1 LLAAQSFALE
11 NTRPGAYNNMR
22 LHDKKKPPAR
32 PRGAPLATRHLL
44 FAGLMVPAAVA
55 AQSMT
60 GDIGNSDAESR
71 QLETVNVNARRSIEQ
86 RFFATGS
93 MVVVDRRDIEQLGAF
108 SVADVLKQLPG
119 VQVTT
124 NANGG
129 IEIRMRG
136 MERNATQLLVDGQ
149 RVASGSSQLALDQQ
163 PSEML
168 ERIEVVRAPSAEFA
182 GATGGTINIVL
193 RQATTQRETNIR
205 LTDNRVWGRDAGQL
219 FFSRTGPLGGAP
231 AKAASP
237 VKPATPVPAATP
249 PGSASDSVPGFASA
263 AEPPAADATG
273 NTQALPTLPEAE
285 RPWSYF
291 VAVSDIGMLLGSDV
305 HRRTVTGDS
314 VVAESDATGRFRRSD
329 LSLVPRLNGRLGA
342 SDQLALRATLSR
354 SRFAGRYES
363 QGTGADASGPYVAGV
378 SEAHHYKRHYY
389 QGGADWTHRFANSKL
404 ETTLSASHAGDNV
417 DRTGES
423 AQDYAA
429 GPDITTPYAF
439 VESRTDSFQTFSSKL
454 TGTSSALLWSTGV
467 LVEHRSLDVDNT
479 SSSGNAAPARLNIG
493 VTTQRNALWGQN
505 EWELPAST
513 TLTAGLR
520 YESLTIRSSDAGLL
534 ERRSTHYLQPSL
546 HARTPI
552 DENLQFRVNV
562 ARVTRNPG
570 IWDLVDRSVPS
581 QGSNSINN
589 PDTVGN
595 PNLRPEVAW
604 TLDAGFERRLA
615 PQGQVGFNLFVRQL
629 RDTIASTVTFNGARW
644 VEQRSNVGDA
654 TVWGLEA
661 DAKTGLTW
669 AGLGRDWTLS
679 ANASLLQ
686 SRMTSGINEGNRIPG
701 QARYLASVT
710 IAKPLRRTGG
720 FFGGGTLSMTGPS
733 QQNSSPGITG
743 HADSRTALDLYIG
756 SVFPKLGYWRVGV
769 FNIGNARFWRERNY
783 VDASGSVVRNES
795 GMTLTPRV
803 YLTVGTQF

>member
-1 LLAAQSFALE
+1 
-11 NTRPGAYNNMR
+11 MR
-22 LHDKKKPPAR
+22 LHDKKNSPAR
-32 PRGAPLATRHLL
+32 PRGTPLAAHQLL
-44 FAGLMVPAAVA
+44 LAGLMVPAAVA
-55 AQSMT
+55 AQSMA
-60 GDIGNSDAESR
+60 GDNGNSDTESR

-108 SVADVLKQLPG
+108 SVADVLRQLPG

-124 NANGG
+124 TANGG

-219 FFSRTGPLGGAP
+219 FFSRTGPLGGGP
-231 AKAASP
+231 AKAASAA
-237 VKPATPVPAATP
+237 KPATTMTGAPAAVAP
-249 PGSASDSVPGFASA
+249 GPASGSAPVSALVSTTPGPDAQA
-263 AEPPAADATG
+263 AEATA
-273 NTQALPTLPEAE
+273 NAQALPTLPEVE

-291 VAVSDIGMLLGSDV
+291 VAVSDIGLLLGSDV
-305 HRRTVTGDS
+305 HRRTVAGDS
-314 VVAESDATGRFRRSD
+314 VVAESDATGRYRRSD

-354 SRFAGRYES
+354 SRFSGRYES
-363 QGTGADASGPYVAGV
+363 LGTGTGTDSSGPYVADV

-404 ETTLSASHAGDNV
+404 ETTLSASHASDAV

-423 AQDYAA
+423 TQDYAA
-429 GPDITTPYAF
+429 GPDFTTPYAF

-467 LVEHRSLDVDNT
+467 LVEHRNLDVDNN
-479 SSSGNAAPARLNIG
+479 SSSGTATPARLNIG
-493 VTTQRNALWGQN
+493 VTTQRRALWGQN

-552 DENLQFRVNV
+552 DENLQFRANV

-589 PDTVGN
+589 PDNVGN

-629 RDTIASTVTFNGARW
+629 RDTIASTVTFNGSRW

-661 DAKTGLTW
+661 DARTGLTW

-756 SVFPKLGYWRVGV
+756 SVLPKLGYWRVGV

-783 VDASGSVVRNES
+783 VDNSGTVVRNES

-803 YLTVGTQF
+803 YLTIGTQF